1 MEFLDAQTITGAIFA
16 IGTALFVSYFFL
28 IDRFKNFLIVS
39 LYSTFWICVVFALLE
54 VIYDDGQRFGPIS
67 AGMDLMLFFGL
78 ALLGAGWFLYNR
90 PIGHKIIIVGWQLF
104 GLYWLFTMPI
114 HFFNGDLIN
123 QMFLG
128 GGIAFFTVLGYHEYL
143 SIKFNEVHRGLK
155 FMTGAT
161 FVTGF
166 IYFYLAKDW
175 ELIMFFTGNFNNVE
189 RFSLGYQLIYVVA
202 SQSSWLANLLYGFD
216 TSVASGAVLPLEGIG
231 IPIQNTGGVGDIG
244 GISLIL
250 ACTGIEAMAMFFG
263 AIVSLDYEKNPWKVF
278 KKITP
283 RMKWYRKIG
292 NTKRA
297 VLAFMVTVPVIW
309 ILNLFRNAFIIYF
322 IRQGTFHGL
331 ADQLGMD
338 EFTLLHG
345 VIAKIFAFIVLII
358 LALIIFDMLPELHT
372 SIMDLFGLPKRDA
385 PAPILAAR
393 KKREDAKRKAKKEAE
408 AKAKAGGSKASKK

>member
-1 MEFLDAQTITGAIFA
+1 VEFLDAQTITGAIFA

-28 IDRFKNFLIVS
+28 IDRFKNFLLVS
-39 LYSTFWICVVFALLE
+39 LYSTFWICIVFAFLE

-78 ALLGAGWFLYNR
+78 ALMGAGWFFYKK
-90 PIGHKIIIVGWQLF
+90 PIGHKIVIVGWQLF
-104 GLYWLFTMPI
+104 GLYWLFTIPI

-143 SIKFNEVHRGLK
+143 SMKWNEVHRGLK

-175 ELIMFFTGNFNNVE
+175 ELIMFFTGNFNYVE

-202 SQSSWLANLLYGFD
+202 FQSSWLANLLYGFD
-216 TSVASGAVLPLEGIG
+216 TSVSPGAVLPLEGIG
-231 IPIQNTGGVGDIG
+231 VPIQNTGGVGDIG

-263 AIVSLDYEKNPWKVF
+263 AIVSLDYEKDPWKAF
-278 KKITP
+278 KKVKP
-283 RMKWYRKIG
+283 RMKWYKKIG
-292 NTKRA
+292 NTRRA
-297 VLAFMVTVPVIW
+297 FLAFMVTVPVIW
-309 ILNLFRNAFIIYF
+309 VLNLFRNAFIIYF

-358 LALIIFDMLPELHT
+358 LALVIFDMLPELHT
-372 SIMDLFGLPKRDA
+372 TIMDLFGLPKRDA
-385 PAPILAAR
+385 PAPILVAR

-408 AKAKAGGSKASKK
+408 AKAKAASAGAGEE